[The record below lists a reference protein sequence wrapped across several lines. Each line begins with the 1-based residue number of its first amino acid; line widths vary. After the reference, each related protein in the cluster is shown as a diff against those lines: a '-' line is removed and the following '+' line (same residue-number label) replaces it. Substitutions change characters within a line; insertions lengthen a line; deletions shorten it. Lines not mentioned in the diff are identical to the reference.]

1 MLTDTPTTDAPPPKR
16 GITDT
21 QKKVLEMADYAIE
34 NNWDEIEL
42 VQDYFFE
49 QDYHPSRADVIAYL
63 ARARQAEKADAVEHP
78 CAGVIPKRHA

>member
-16 GITDT
+16 GITAT

-63 ARARQAEKADAVEHP
+63 ARARSITSSQGCYTETP
-78 CAGVIPKRHA
+78 CLTHS